1 MSDSL
6 GFAKIEGGV
15 VIQFPYSIE
24 NLKEENP
31 STKFDQKTHLP
42 LLYDLTEEG
51 ESSNFS
57 IVEVFYD
64 DITYDFDFGTQTIIL
79 DDFPSLIEGR
89 WVLKTHIVELDL
101 DGVNTEAP
109 LAEMGYGSE

>member
-6 GFAKIEGGV
+6 GFAKIDGSV
-15 VIQFPYSIE
+15 VIQFPYGIE

-31 STKFDQKTHLP
+31 STKFNEKTHLP

-51 ESSNFS
+51 QSSNFS

-64 DITYDFDFGTQTIIL
+64 DITYDFEFSTQTIIL
-79 DDFPSLIEGR
+79 DDSPLLIDGR
-89 WVLKTHIVELDL
+89 WVLKKRIVELDL
-101 DGVNTEAP
+101 DGITEAP
-109 LAEMGYGSE
+109 LAEII